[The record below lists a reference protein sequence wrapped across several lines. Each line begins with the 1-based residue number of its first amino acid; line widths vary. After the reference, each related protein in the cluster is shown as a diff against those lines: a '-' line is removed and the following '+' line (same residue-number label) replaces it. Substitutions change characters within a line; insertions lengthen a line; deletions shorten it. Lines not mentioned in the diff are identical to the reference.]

1 MRLQTRILILVALA
15 VAAMG
20 LVAVAVVVGR
30 EQLLTD
36 RFGQR
41 IVAQRAAL
49 WERTSELAAARLAVL
64 VAPLALDPTL
74 LEAGRADAPA
84 GFAPVVARYWPHW
97 HADGTADR
105 LQIIDHHGQVL
116 FTTGRAALPAPLI
129 DDWPH
134 QGPAANAAAVSGLR
148 RAADGTVLMIH
159 ATPVFGAAG
168 RLDLTVVV
176 ARDAAGMLAG
186 LALET
191 AGAAVIVDR
200 AGRRLAGGPPV
211 LWDQLS
217 GGIDLASDQL
227 QTVAIDG
234 GVYDVVSRPVADLSG
249 SRLGHVVTAA
259 NVTDMVRR
267 IDLWRSVALVAA
279 LLLAAGLLTLL
290 YRYLRAAFV
299 PLDEAIGVLDD
310 LSRGETWRTVETDHR
325 GDEIDRIATAVG
337 LVRDTVMSLDRLT
350 AAGER
355 RRRRQQR
362 YIRAQL
368 LALAETLEEE
378 PRRDMLAELAEIEH
392 GAGAGTEAASDSLR
406 ELGALAIAFQRMAAR
421 VGDQQRRLTGLV
433 AELRD
438 ALAHKTRLIALEQE
452 LDIAAKIQAAIMPRD
467 FPSGA
472 DLDMHAR
479 MIPAREVGGDF
490 YDVIPL
496 GDGRIGVAVADVSG
510 KGVPA
515 AFFML
520 IARTLLRATASFEP
534 SPAACLTRLND
545 LLAADNEQM
554 LFVTLFFAVL
564 DRRTGT
570 FTYANGGHNPPCLI
584 RHGRPEELPPTGDM
598 ALAVMEGLTFTERVC
613 RLAPGDGVVLFTD
626 GVTEAFDPAG
636 EAFGEPRLAGLL
648 TEGGRDDAAALVDRV
663 VEGVL
668 RFAGAAPQAD
678 DITCLALRLGR
689 GDAQLGM
696 QKSP

>member
-1 MRLQTRILILVALA
+1 MRLQTRILILAALS
-15 VAAMG
+15 VAAVV
-20 LVAVAVVVGR
+20 LVAIAVIVGR

-41 IVAQRAAL
+41 LVAQRTAL
-49 WERTSELAAARLAVL
+49 WDRTVDLAVARLAVL
-64 VAPLALDPTL
+64 AAPLALDPAL
-74 LEAGRADAPA
+74 AQAAGSGSAA
-84 GFAPVVARYWPHW
+84 GFTPVIARYWPQW
-97 HADGTADR
+97 SADGAVDR
-105 LQIIDHHGQVL
+105 LQIIDRDGQVR

-129 DDWPH
+129 DDWPRE
-134 QGPAANAAAVSGLR
+134 GPADAAAAVSGLR
-148 RAADGTVLMIH
+148 HAADGSVLAVY

-168 RLDLTVVV
+168 RIDLIVV
-176 ARDAAGMLAG
+176 AAREAEGMLAD

-191 AGAAVIVDR
+191 GGTAVLVDR
-200 AGRRLAGGPPV
+200 AGRRLAGGPPA
-211 LWDQLS
+211 LWDRLAGRIDLAAGRLQIVEADGGVFDVVSVPVTDLS
-217 GGIDLASDQL
+217 GG
-227 QTVAIDG
+227 
-234 GVYDVVSRPVADLSG
+234 
-249 SRLGHVVTAA
+249 RLGHVVTAA
-259 NVTDMVRR
+259 NVTDMAWR
-267 IDLWRSVALVAA
+267 IDLWRGVALVAA
-279 LLLAAGLLTLL
+279 LLLAAGALALL

-325 GDEIDRIATAVG
+325 GDEIDRIAAAVG
-337 LVRDTVMSLDRLT
+337 VVRDTVMSLDRMT
-350 AAGER
+350 AAEER

-368 LALAETLEEE
+368 LALADTLEQEA
-378 PRRDMLAELAEIEH
+378 RHDMLAELAEIER
-392 GAGAGTEAASDSLR
+392 GAGTGGATGSLR
-406 ELGALAIAFQRMAAR
+406 DLGALAIAFQRMASR
-421 VGDQQRRLTGLV
+421 VGEQQRRLTGLV

-438 ALAHKTRLIALEQE
+438 ALEHKTRLIALERE

-496 GDGRIGVAVADVSG
+496 GDDRIGVAVADVSG

-554 LFVTLFFAVL
+554 LFVTLFFGVL

-570 FTYANGGHNPPCLI
+570 FTYANGGHNPPYLI
-584 RHGRPEELPPTGDM
+584 RDGRPEELPPTGDM
-598 ALAVMEGLTFTERVC
+598 ALAVMEELVFSERHC
-613 RLAPGDGVVLFTD
+613 RLAPGDAVFLFTD

-636 EAFGEPRLAGLL
+636 EAFGEPRLTGLL
-648 TEGGRDDAAALVDRV
+648 GRGGGDEATALIDRV
-663 VEGVL
+663 IDGVL
-668 RFAGAAPQAD
+668 RFTGDAQQAD
-678 DITCLALRLGR
+678 DITCLAVRLRGAGR
-689 GDAQLGM
+689 AT
-696 QKSP
+696 